1 MPAKFVYLCYEKT
14 LHQMT
19 TLTINIPDTVTEEIT
34 KVIKRF
40 GGEIVAVN
48 ETTHGITPIE
58 ELEQGLN
65 EVVAIRKGELPKLS
79 LKQALRG

>member
-1 MPAKFVYLCYEKT
+1 
-14 LHQMT
+14 MT

-40 GGEIVAVN
+40 GGQIVAIN
-48 ETTHGITPIE
+48 ENSHEITPIA
-58 ELEQGLN
+58 ELEQGFK
-65 EVVAIRKGELPKLS
+65 EVVAIRDGKLPKLS